1 MYSTSDISQT
11 HTNIIIIHIKL
22 KFENFIICKLIIY
35 FFPHMRK
42 HFTLY
47 IRIRQKYILKQKY
60 YQSTNTSVDYNVF
73 IDVFFMKTVI
83 LNVNL
88 KWNITSIKL
97 LIQLYRLYWYTI
109 SWSYNQW
116 KSGEMC
122 CRTLSH
128 IFGFK
133 LTINNKLKFNKI
145 LVHKFFL

>member
-60 YQSTNTSVDYNVF
+60 NQSTNTCRLQCIYWCF
-73 IDVFFMKTVI
+73 
-83 LNVNL
+83 LNVDCHL
-88 KWNITSIKL
+88 K
-97 LIQLYRLYWYTI
+97 
-109 SWSYNQW
+109 
-116 KSGEMC
+116 C
-122 CRTLSH
+122 
-128 IFGFK
+128 
-133 LTINNKLKFNKI
+133 KLKMNDHIHKTLNTIIQTVLIYYF
-145 LVHKFFL
+145 LVIQSVKEWGNVLQNTKSHLWF